1 MTIGMK
7 SMVSP
12 PSLNVSTT
20 PILATGCRQCLPLS
34 VVQLKG
40 KHCRKPHCHNGV
52 VDTFE
57 LCLSS
62 LSRFPPIVHEICEQY
77 FFFMPFATTVH
88 LQQPFPLRARSTL
101 KWLHQSLWKKRQ
113 QANIKSECKV

>member
-52 VDTFE
+52 VDTFGPSA
-57 LCLSS
+57 L
-62 LSRFPPIVHEICEQY
+62 
-77 FFFMPFATTVH
+77 
-88 LQQPFPLRARSTL
+88 LQQQRVLAQVDL
-101 KWLHQSLWKKRQ
+101 IALCQSKIT
-113 QANIKSECKV
+113 N